1 MEGEVMEGEGVM
13 ESEGEK
19 GVGSGTGGE
28 LWGVMGG
35 GEQWRE
41 WGRMEGGGMM
51 EGEGGG
57 MMEGEGG
64 GMMEGEGGGMVWW
77 REGGGALELTH
88 LGLLLHSSI
97 IVHGGSLCPRVP
109 VVRVGSCHLGVG
121 HCPCALEGCAGG
133 GARRL
138 SWFHC
143 DGLGMVVG
151 VCVGGG
157 SLLPMGTCRSWVRG
171 WGILVVGRVLLSVGG
186 HCPCALVG
194 GVGGGACCLWWWLSV
209 GFQCGG
215 GRCSLA

>member
-1 MEGEVMEGEGVM
+1 MEGEVMEGKGVM

-41 WGRMEGGGMM
+41 WGGMEGGGMM
-51 EGEGGG
+51 EEERGG
-57 MMEGEGG
+57 MMEGERGR
-64 GMMEGEGGGMVWW
+64 GMVWW
-77 REGGGALELTH
+77 REGGRALELTH
-88 LGLLLHSSI
+88 LGSSLHSS
-97 IVHGGSLCPRVP
+97 VVVRGGSLCLMGLVIH
-109 VVRVGSCHLGVG
+109 VGSCHLGVG
-121 HCPCALEGCAGG
+121 HRPHALDGCAGG

-138 SWFHC
+138 SWFQC

-151 VCVGGG
+151 VCVGGEL
-157 SLLPMGTCRSWVRG
+157 SLPVGACRSWVRG
-171 WGILVVGRVLLSVGG
+171 WGILVVGRVSLSVGG

-194 GVGGGACCLWWWLSV
+194 GVGGGARRLWWLSV

-215 GRCSLA
+215 RRSLA